1 MTTDQNFD
9 LRYEIY
15 ALKLVGTEKMRRK
28 YKVFRVV
35 DFWVE
40 KIEEYFRKKFV
51 KNFWNDL
58 SKIRS
63 LKMKMRVWTF
73 IENYLE
79 LRT

>member
-1 MTTDQNFD
+1 MISDQNFD
-9 LRYEIY
+9 LRYEIS

-51 KNFWNDL
+51 KNFWVDL

-63 LKMKMRVWTF
+63 LQIKMRVWTF
-73 IENYLE
+73 IKNYLE

>member
-1 MTTDQNFD
+1 MTSDQNFD

-15 ALKLVGTEKMRRK
+15 TLKLVGTEKMRRK

-51 KNFWNDL
+51 KNLWDDL

-63 LKMKMRVWTF
+63 LKMKMRV
-73 IENYLE
+73 
-79 LRT
+79 

>member
-1 MTTDQNFD
+1 MTSDQNFD

-15 ALKLVGTEKMRRK
+15 TLKLVGTEKMRRK

-51 KNFWNDL
+51 KNFWDDL

-73 IENYLE
+73 IKKYLE

>member
-1 MTTDQNFD
+1 MTSDQNFD

-51 KNFWNDL
+51 KNFWDDL

-63 LKMKMRVWTF
+63 LKMKIRVWTF
-73 IENYLE
+73 IKNYLE
-79 LRT
+79 PRT

>member
-1 MTTDQNFD
+1 MTSDQNFD

-15 ALKLVGTEKMRRK
+15 TLKLVGTEKMRRK

-51 KNFWNDL
+51 KNFWDDL

-63 LKMKMRVWTF
+63 LKMKMRV
-73 IENYLE
+73 
-79 LRT
+79 

>member
-1 MTTDQNFD
+1 MTSDQNFD

-51 KNFWNDL
+51 KNFWVDL

-63 LKMKMRVWTF
+63 LQIKMRVLTF

>member
-1 MTTDQNFD
+1 MTSDQNFD

-28 YKVFRVV
+28 YRVFRVV
-35 DFWVE
+35 DFLVE

-51 KNFWNDL
+51 KNFWDDL

-63 LKMKMRVWTF
+63 LKMKMRD
-73 IENYLE
+73 
-79 LRT
+79 

>member
-1 MTTDQNFD
+1 MTSDQNFD

-40 KIEEYFRKKFV
+40 KIEEYFRKKLV
-51 KNFWNDL
+51 KNFWDNL

-63 LKMKMRVWTF
+63 LKMKMRVWTI